1 MKNLFKQKWFQIFIG
16 WLISQSILNK
26 IFAKRRQKQKEE
38 EEALM
43 NRVDDLFDNANE
55 ELFMFHPSNHKPLD
69 LTQFNIDF
77 DKEG

>member
-43 NRVDDLFDNANE
+43 RKTEEIFDNANE
-55 ELFMFHPSNHKPLD
+55 ELFMFKPSNHKPLD

-77 DKEG
+77 DKED